1 VLYGSYYG
9 KYFAKRLKLH
19 LLQRRP
25 DEWRELQSQ
34 GKIADVSN
42 SVKHV
47 DSHTKPEDK
56 GGKKRKRSRQPDEID
71 VLFRDAL
78 GKKPKKGALVLDVG
92 DGQLER
98 KNDFQLDKELQD
110 VLGSIKAV

>member
-1 VLYGSYYG
+1 LYYG

-34 GKIADVSN
+34 GKIPN

-47 DSHTKPEDK
+47 GSHTKPEDK

-98 KNDFQLDKELQD
+98 TNDFQLDKELQD
-110 VLGSIKAV
+110 VLGSIKDV